1 MTRYVRTPALAAVA
15 LIFSACATPPP
26 LVIDQPIGPY
36 NELARS
42 SNVGTLLVYSDT
54 ESLNGDPEYL
64 VHTNYTVLTSEG
76 ALVCKIDNHNS
87 TVDIH
92 PTPISLPAG
101 RYKVI
106 AKNLRYGDVSLV
118 AVIQPGR
125 ETIIDLN
132 EDVLPARTARAGNAE
147 ADDWVRLPSGQIIG
161 SKAR

>member
-1 MTRYVRTPALAAVA
+1 MTRHVRIPALAAVA
-15 LIFSACATPPP
+15 LILSACATPP
-26 LVIDQPIGPY
+26 LVVDQPIGPY
-36 NELARS
+36 EPARP
-42 SNVGTLLVYSDT
+42 SNLGTLIVYSDT

-76 ALVCKIDNHNS
+76 ALVLEVDNHNS

-92 PTPISLPAG
+92 PTPIALPAG

-106 AKNLRYGDVSLV
+106 AKNQRYGDVSLV

-125 ETIIDLN
+125 ETVIDLN
-132 EDVLPARTARAGNAE
+132 EDMLPVRSARAGNAE

-161 SKAR
+161 SKAP

>member
-1 MTRYVRTPALAAVA
+1 MTRHVRMPALAVA
-15 LIFSACATPPP
+15 LLLSACATPPP

-36 NELARS
+36 NEPARPL
-42 SNVGTLLVYSDT
+42 NLGTLIVYSDV
-54 ESLNGDPEYL
+54 ENLSGDLDYL
-64 VHTNYTVLTSEG
+64 VHTNYTVLTSDG
-76 ALVCKIDNHNS
+76 ALVRKVDNHNS

-106 AKNLRYGDVSLV
+106 AKNVRHGDISLV

-125 ETIIDLN
+125 ETVIDLN
-132 EDVLPARTARAGNAE
+132 EDVLSSRTARAGNAE
-147 ADDWVRLPSGQIIG
+147 EDDWVRLPSGQIIG

>member
-1 MTRYVRTPALAAVA
+1 MTRHVRTLALAAVV
-15 LIFSACATPPP
+15 LILSACATPPP

-36 NELARS
+36 NEPARS

-54 ESLNGDPEYL
+54 QSLNGDPEYR

-76 ALVCKIDNHNS
+76 ALVRKVDNHNS

-92 PTPISLPAG
+92 PTPISLPSG

-125 ETIIDLN
+125 ETVVDLN
-132 EDVLPARTARAGNAE
+132 EDVLPARTTRSGNGE